1 MNRRIRV
8 LVREE
13 NPPGPMEFQLFD
25 EEMRLDVRE
34 LTTRVVTQV
43 RAREISCY
51 LHTLF
56 LNGRTY
62 KILNVLKGPSLWY

>member
-1 MNRRIRV
+1 MDKRIR
-8 LVREE
+8 LLIREE
-13 NPPGPMEFQLFD
+13 NPPGPAQLQLFD

-62 KILNVLKGPSLWY
+62 QILNVLQGPSPSF